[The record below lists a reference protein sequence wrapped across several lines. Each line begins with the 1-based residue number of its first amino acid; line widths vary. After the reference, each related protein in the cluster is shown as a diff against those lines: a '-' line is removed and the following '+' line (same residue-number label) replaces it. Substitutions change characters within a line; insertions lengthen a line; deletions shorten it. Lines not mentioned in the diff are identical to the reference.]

1 MKNKLRS
8 KSQFLKPS
16 LDFSVNSDLNQ
27 KIMSRNIIHS
37 LVFLMCLAANTA
49 WTQISDNFETDN
61 GSWISFSGTEWAL
74 STTGAL
80 SGTQSLRQNGSGTL
94 TTTYRSTVSKA
105 VPVALTNLNGV
116 TTTWEFKIST
126 YGKTLNSSSK
136 FWVVLAANQAD
147 TKIATGSNQYEG
159 TVGSKYQGYAIGI
172 NPNTALAN
180 TSAEPFNLNP
190 TKRFLKLMKV
200 TSGSTA
206 MVSDLIEIPSTTG
219 LYGGEWGQGPNSIST
234 AVGIK
239 VTRTPNGAWTVQAD
253 YDNNGVYEVT
263 SSTVTDNTYTAMNY
277 VGASVRWPNGT
288 ATPSAH
294 INGNFA
300 IDDFTVSQASSSA
313 TYYSIAA
320 GNMSGANVWSLTS
333 GGSAVTPTINSGTNL
348 IIQHA
353 VQVDGNYN
361 VNNVTLETGGS
372 LSANGASQTL
382 TLAGNWT
389 NNSSETAF
397 NGLFGSSCCTS
408 GCRVVMAG
416 GSAQTIGGTA
426 GTQFMELQINNSNG
440 VTLNAPVYVSAAV
453 IPTLGTLT
461 TNGTGGSLNLM
472 STATCSGS
480 IQSIGVGADVSG
492 PVLLQRYIPS
502 NPASN
507 WMFLSCPLYSNNT
520 NTMMTPNAAW
530 GARVVKSISYPALA
544 MTTTSIKFYNEALVG
559 VSNVGFT
566 AISPSTGTLNPL
578 LGYNVYATASAKT
591 VNPIGFPIKG
601 SITRSLSYT
610 PSGAAESWGRNL
622 VGNPYPAEIDW
633 MTVEASSSDVGAY
646 YIYDYQSSNYL
657 YFNANNSTYNTST
670 GYPDGIGR
678 YIPHSQSFFVI
689 ATGAGQNLNFS
700 ENAKVNR
707 CSPKGFERSENQSN
721 SLIARLYD
729 AANHASDVSTIV
741 LEHGSSEKLDAGYDV
756 YDLFDPTVN
765 NGNLAFLS
773 EEKYPLM
780 SASIAEEHQQAVPVV
795 LDLQGNGISQ
805 SRLVFEAIPDASH
818 WYFIAE
824 AAGLQVSTD
833 GIAWSNL
840 NPNEWVMITPEMNF
854 RLTFNESF
862 KGQMGQIISC
872 PNGQCAPD
880 QATVALADRLQI
892 LNGWNQITVRN
903 SNNNIEQVVVRDAMG
918 KEVARMNGSQTQWM
932 IDTQSWAAGVYVV
945 ETQNDLG
952 KTCVEKVM
960 IQ

>member
-1 MKNKLRS
+1 M
-8 KSQFLKPS
+8 
-16 LDFSVNSDLNQ
+16 
-27 KIMSRNIIHS
+27 RNIICS
-37 LVFLMCLAANTA
+37 LGLLLALLPQIA
-49 WTQISDNFETDN
+49 WSQISDNFESTS
-61 GSWISFSGTEWAL
+61 GSWNSFTGTEWPL
-74 STTGAL
+74 STTGAI
-80 SGTQSLRQNGSGTL
+80 SGNQSLRQNGSGTL

-105 VPVALTNLNGV
+105 VPNALTNLNGV

-126 YGKTLNSSSK
+126 FGKTLNSSSK

-159 TVGSKYQGYAIGI
+159 TVGSKYQGYAIGV
-172 NPNTALAN
+172 NPNTAAAS

-190 TKRFLKLMKV
+190 TKRFLKLMKI

-206 MVSDLIEIPSTTG
+206 MVSDLVEIPSTTG
-219 LYGGEWGQGPNSIST
+219 LYSGEWGLGPNSIST

-239 VTRTPNGAWTVQAD
+239 VTRSPDGVWTVFAD

-263 SSTVTDNTYTAMNY
+263 SSTVTDNTYTSMNY

-300 IDDFTVSQASSSA
+300 IDDFSVSQASSAA

-320 GNMSGANVWSLTS
+320 GNMSGNNVWSLTS
-333 GGSAVTPTINSGTNL
+333 GGSAVSPTINSGTNL

-353 VQVDGNYN
+353 VQIDGNYN

-372 LSANGASQTL
+372 LTANAASQTL

-389 NNSSETAF
+389 NNASESAY

-408 GCRVVMAG
+408 GCRVTMAG
-416 GSAQTIGGTA
+416 AAAQTIGGSF

-440 VTLNAPVYVSAAV
+440 VTLNAPVYVTAAV

-461 TNGTGGSLNLM
+461 TNGTGGSLNLL

-492 PVLLQRYIPS
+492 PVLLQRYMPS

-520 NTMMTPNAAW
+520 NSMMSPNTAW
-530 GARVVKSISYPALA
+530 GTRTVKGIAYPSLT
-544 MTTTSIKFYNEALVG
+544 MTASSIKFYNEALVG

-566 AISPSTGTLNPL
+566 AINPSTGTLNPL
-578 LGYNVYATASAKT
+578 LGYNVFATATAKT
-591 VNPIGFPIKG
+591 INPVGFPIKG
-601 SITRSLSYT
+601 SIARSLSYT
-610 PSGAAESWGRNL
+610 ATGPAESWGRNL
-622 VGNPYPAEIDW
+622 VGNPYPSEIDW
-633 MTVEASSSDVGAY
+633 MTVEASSSNVGAY

-657 YFNANNSTYNTST
+657 YFNANNGSFNTST

-689 ATGAGQNLNFS
+689 ATGASQSLIFS
-700 ENAKVNR
+700 ESAKVNR
-707 CSPKGFERSENQSN
+707 CSPKGFERTYVQNQP
-721 SLIARLYD
+721 LMVRLYD
-729 AANHASDVSTIV
+729 AANKASDVSTIV
-741 LEHGSSEKLDAGYDV
+741 LEHGSSEKFDEGYDV
-756 YDLFDPTVN
+756 FDLFDATIN
-765 NGNLAFLS
+765 SGNLSFTSS
-773 EEKYPLM
+773 ENYPLM
-780 SASIAEEHQQAVPVV
+780 SASIAEEQQQIVPVA
-795 LDLQGNGISQ
+795 LDLQGNGVSQ
-805 SRLVFEAIPDASH
+805 SRLVFEAIPDASQ
-818 WYFIAE
+818 WYFVAD

-840 NPNEWVMITPEMNF
+840 NQNEWVMITTEMNI
-854 RLTFNESF
+854 RLTFNDYF
-862 KGQMGQIISC
+862 KGQVGKIVSC
-872 PNGQCAPD
+872 PDGQCAPE
-880 QATVALADRLQI
+880 QNTVALTDRLQV
-892 LNGWNQITVRN
+892 LNGWNQITIR
-903 SNNNIEQVVVRDAMG
+903 NNNAIIEQVIVRDAMG
-918 KEVARMNGSQTQWM
+918 KEVAHMSGSQTQWM
-932 IDTQSWAAGVYVV
+932 MDTQSWAAGVYII
-945 ETQNDLG
+945 ETLNDLG
-952 KTCVEKVM
+952 KTYVEKVI